1 MEINNYRA
9 ILHSIVKTEA
19 EWNTINT
26 VIPVNQV
33 VYAVV
38 SKTENVLNY
47 YVKVGD
53 GIHNFVELPKGN
65 LTTAEIREIVATINQ
80 NIDTKVTLTNEPLQI
95 YGTDENGN
103 QTTFDFD
110 LLGLVDDVLVKNTSL
125 DEYHTVIED
134 QKAYIDL
141 SGKIDHFDTMPL
153 ASSANEG
160 QVIQYT
166 GEDTE
171 DYISGCFYES
181 KEEHL
186 ESSITITPS
195 VVEIESSID
204 KDTFE
209 SFVQPTG
216 DMTLIFEYI
225 EAPVESGDVSGSVVL
240 ESFWTLDGVEVELE
254 DYGITTTGPVIDGD
268 QLTVEYEYG
277 YLEYHWVKKD
287 TTDISHKVEM
297 TDDANR
303 IYGTDSEGHQTT
315 YDMDMLGLV
324 DDVRVKET
332 LDDEYHTVIENQIA
346 YIDLSGK
353 VSHYNLLPEATED
366 NLGQVVQYTGSDTDD
381 LISGCFY
388 QSSEVSH
395 ESEIT
400 ITPSYEEIEA
410 SVNKETFE
418 SFVHPTED
426 TTLVFEYVCE
436 GESGEESGSG
446 ALVGDWTLNGEVV
459 DLSDYGIEAS
469 GIIVDGDTLTV
480 DYTAESTSIEWVRKD
495 TTDISEKVDKTH
507 DSLKIYGTDEN
518 GEQKLYDK
526 EDFGKVDD
534 VQLNGTSVVDRTTK
548 IANLEPGASDIAY
561 TNEQYP
567 AMQTLQDAM
576 DKLLYITPTLSVSG
590 GSTKERG
597 ESVSSVTV
605 TWTWN
610 KKISSQSLT
619 VSGQSAIP
627 LDPNARSYTY
637 TPSNPITS
645 NTTFTISGTDGTT
658 SKSGSTSV
666 SFIIKKYYGASAV
679 ETPTDSDIRALTN
692 ATSSKTL
699 ASTSFNFG
707 SGKYWY
713 YVLPVETYNKT
724 DLVFSIGPAGSEALQ
739 SGNYFIYRKDDF
751 QNAQGVTIP
760 VTIYKF
766 KKTPAGLPD
775 MLTGTANVK
784 VA

>member
-110 LLGLVDDVLVKNTSL
+110 LLGLVDDVLVKNNKD

-268 QLTVEYEYG
+268 KLTVEYEYG

-287 TTDISHKVEM
+287 TTDIS
-297 TDDANR
+297 
-303 IYGTDSEGHQTT
+303 
-315 YDMDMLGLV
+315 
-324 DDVRVKET
+324 
-332 LDDEYHTVIENQIA
+332 
-346 YIDLSGK
+346 
-353 VSHYNLLPEATED
+353 
-366 NLGQVVQYTGSDTDD
+366 
-381 LISGCFY
+381 
-388 QSSEVSH
+388 
-395 ESEIT
+395 
-400 ITPSYEEIEA
+400 
-410 SVNKETFE
+410 
-418 SFVHPTED
+418 
-426 TTLVFEYVCE
+426 
-436 GESGEESGSG
+436 
-446 ALVGDWTLNGEVV
+446 
-459 DLSDYGIEAS
+459 
-469 GIIVDGDTLTV
+469 
-480 DYTAESTSIEWVRKD
+480 
-495 TTDISEKVDKTH
+495 EKVDKTH
-507 DSLKIYGTDEN
+507 EAFQIYGTDAN
-518 GEQKLYDK
+518 GEQTTYSK
-526 EDFGKVDD
+526 EAFGKVDD

-576 DKLLYITPTLSVSG
+576 DKLLYITPSVSLSG
-590 GSTKERG
+590 GGTYEIGSTRATT
-597 ESVSSVTV
+597 SLS
-605 TWTWN
+605 WTWN
-610 KKISSQSLT
+610 KAIKTQSLNQGIGSLEPT
-619 VSGQSAIP
+619 V
-627 LDPNARSYTY
+627 RSYTY
-637 TPSNPITS
+637 NTPITS
-645 NTTFTISGTDGTT
+645 NTTFTITGSDGTNT
-658 SKSGSTSV
+658 KSSSTTVSFSPKRYWGVSAKTTLTDSEIIALSNELSTSRQQTRTFNCSGGKYFYFAIKTSYCNGIAFKV
-666 SFIIKKYYGASAV
+666 GGLSFSDMISETRQFTNASGH
-679 ETPTDSDIRALTN
+679 TDS
-692 ATSSKTL
+692 
-699 ASTSFNFG
+699 
-707 SGKYWY
+707 
-713 YVLPVETYNKT
+713 YN
-724 DLVFSIGPAGSEALQ
+724 
-739 SGNYFIYRKDDF
+739 IYRVNNL
-751 QNAQGVTIP
+751 Q
-760 VTIYKF
+760 
-766 KKTPAGLPD
+766 
-775 MLTGTANVK
+775 TGSSINVE
-784 VA
+784 VL